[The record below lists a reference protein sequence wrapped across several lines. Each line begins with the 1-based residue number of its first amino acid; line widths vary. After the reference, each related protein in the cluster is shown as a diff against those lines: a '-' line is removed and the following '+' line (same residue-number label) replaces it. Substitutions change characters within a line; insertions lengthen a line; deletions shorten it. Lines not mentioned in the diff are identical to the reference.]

1 MNYFIIYCVNCIM
14 VPFARRLVRYK
25 KTWQAFR
32 RNRPLHN
39 SHNILNNPF
48 IRDNPVNM
56 IYFPGTKPFP
66 MLSI

>member
-39 SHNILNNPF
+39 SHIILLNNSSF
-48 IRDNPVNM
+48 LH
-56 IYFPGTKPFP
+56 F
-66 MLSI
+66 